1 MNPSDLLPAGE
12 DTKPAGDRRAP
23 RAPLPFEASPA
34 LAVVVL
40 LTVFV
45 PAWYWTTSWS
55 MVLKWWTN
63 ETYAHGLVVL
73 PVSLWLVWRSRA
85 QLAALPLRPA
95 KWAIAALGL
104 AGFAWLLGALGDAV
118 GVQQAAVISMIVL
131 AIVATA
137 GMDVTRVLA
146 FPLLFLYFAVPFG
159 DFMLPYLM
167 ELTADITISA
177 LRVVG
182 VPVYREGLH
191 FSIPSGRWS
200 VVEACSGIRYLIA
213 SLMVGVLFAQLT
225 YRSWRRKLAFIA
237 LAAVVPLVAN
247 GLRAFMIVMIGH
259 LSDNKLA
266 VGVDHLI
273 YGWVFF
279 GVVMLLMFWLGSLL
293 RDGPLALRRADDA
306 LSAPATLPRRHRS
319 AVAAIAA
326 VAIALLP
333 WPLLS
338 AWLERGN
345 GGQPPTIVE
354 LPVSGKWLLADVPW
368 GWRPHY
374 QNAAATLSQG
384 FSDGEARVG
393 VVVAYY
399 VGQKQ
404 GAEMISWDNT
414 IAASTDDRWP
424 ILASGSKTLAAN
436 GTTWVARTTDIG
448 RQGERLLV
456 WEWYWV
462 GGFTTS
468 SRHVAK
474 AFLAWNK
481 LRGRGDA
488 SAAVFVFT
496 PLNAKRGPA
505 EAALDRFVRDHA
517 AALKTLL
524 ERTAAQ
530 GD

>member
-23 RAPLPFEASPA
+23 RAPRPFEASPA

-279 GVVMLLMFWLGSLL
+279 GVVMLPMFWPAG
-293 RDGPLALRRADDA
+293 
-306 LSAPATLPRRHRS
+306 LST
-319 AVAAIAA
+319 
-326 VAIALLP
+326 
-333 WPLLS
+333 
-338 AWLERGN
+338 RG
-345 GGQPPTIVE
+345 
-354 LPVSGKWLLADVPW
+354 
-368 GWRPHY
+368 
-374 QNAAATLSQG
+374 
-384 FSDGEARVG
+384 
-393 VVVAYY
+393 
-399 VGQKQ
+399 
-404 GAEMISWDNT
+404 
-414 IAASTDDRWP
+414 
-424 ILASGSKTLAAN
+424 
-436 GTTWVARTTDIG
+436 
-448 RQGERLLV
+448 
-456 WEWYWV
+456 
-462 GGFTTS
+462 
-468 SRHVAK
+468 
-474 AFLAWNK
+474 
-481 LRGRGDA
+481 
-488 SAAVFVFT
+488 
-496 PLNAKRGPA
+496 
-505 EAALDRFVRDHA
+505 
-517 AALKTLL
+517 
-524 ERTAAQ
+524 
-530 GD
+530 